1 MKGRRAR
8 FVGAGKRR
16 EAAGSAALEVLML
29 IPFIVLIWMLIVNM
43 GYNGFRHRMAQAA
56 LRMAAFDFV
65 ANISLKNRE
74 EAARD
79 TESRVNQLM
88 FPGETGAA
96 KFTFASSHGIS
107 GDESNKAAQGLQDS
121 QGMLAKASSRESVAI
136 TVTRNPPYADLFPR
150 TGIGR
155 TYIVASNTWTYCELK
170 DKDGS
175 YSSTGI
181 DVFNAMDQIGKY
193 GLWLFGGC
201 GGAAFDLSCDDRC
214 P

>member
-1 MKGRRAR
+1 M
-8 FVGAGKRR
+8 
-16 EAAGSAALEVLML
+16 LM
-29 IPFIVLIWMLIVNM
+29 PFIVLIWMLIVNM

-65 ANISLKNRE
+65 ASISLKNRQ
-74 EAARD
+74 EAAKD

-88 FPGETGAA
+88 FPDETGAA

-107 GDESNKAAQGLQDS
+107 GEESNKAAQELKDDQGLLS
-121 QGMLAKASSRESVAI
+121 KASSRESVAI
-136 TVTRNPPYADLFPR
+136 SLTRNPPYADLFPR
-150 TGIGR
+150 TSIGR

-175 YSSTGI
+175 FSSGGV
-181 DVFNAMDQIGKY
+181 DVFNAMNDIGKY

-201 GGAAFDLSCDDRC
+201 GGKAFDLSCEDRC